1 MEGHGS
7 FFSLS
12 GLDAEMPVP
21 GGAGLALIIS
31 SAELTGH
38 GPGPGKAAELKQP
51 PKCSGGAGLTWIIS
65 VSKLSGG
72 DTAGKA
78 MAGDPETPALLQP
91 KGYEGEGKGRS
102 GMDHGSKILLCQA
115 LMQRSPCLP
124 CLSCC
129 SLQFGVEVQVLHG
142 SKVLSNCQAQH
153 QTQRR
158 LCLTC
163 CNLQV
168 KV

>member
-1 MEGHGS
+1 
-7 FFSLS
+7 
-12 GLDAEMPVP
+12 MPVP
-21 GGAGLALIIS
+21 AVPEPLQPPKWTGGAGLALIIS

-78 MAGDPETPALLQP
+78 VAGDPETPALLQP

-102 GMDHGSKILLCQA
+102 GMDQKFFFV
-115 LMQRSPCLP
+115 RP
-124 CLSCC
+124 
-129 SLQFGVEVQVLHG
+129 
-142 SKVLSNCQAQH
+142 
-153 QTQRR
+153 
-158 LCLTC
+158 
-163 CNLQV
+163 
-168 KV
+168 